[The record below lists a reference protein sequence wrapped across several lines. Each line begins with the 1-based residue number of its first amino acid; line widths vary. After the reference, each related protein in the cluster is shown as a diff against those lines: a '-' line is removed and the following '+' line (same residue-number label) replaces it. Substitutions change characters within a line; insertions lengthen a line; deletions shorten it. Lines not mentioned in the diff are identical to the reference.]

1 MAVTTMQSITS
12 LASRLQTDFTVFR
25 FVASDEFRWSYSEK
39 TIFYDITSD
48 DIASLLH
55 ELSHAIL
62 DHQAYRRDIELIEME
77 RDAWR
82 HAVILGQK
90 YNVVVTTDDIED
102 SLDTYRDWLHS
113 RSACPSCKATGI
125 ELKKRQYS
133 CLACNIKWNVNDA
146 RICALRRYIIQA

>member
-1 MAVTTMQSITS
+1 MQSITS